1 MRRVACRRADHLS
14 PDVRGVTVSRGYHTS
29 WAIPEEHRADPAYVE
44 AGAAIALGQAV
55 YDRRMSLGIDQASL
69 AERTGLSTEDIDRLE
84 GGGTVPTLPLLRTLA
99 KALDAALDVSIDTE
113 ETRVSFVPHAA

>member
-1 MRRVACRRADHLS
+1 
-14 PDVRGVTVSRGYHTS
+14 VSRGYHTS
-29 WAIPEEHRADPAYVE
+29 WTIPEEHRADPAYVE

-55 YDRRMSLGIDQASL
+55 YDRRTTLGISQALL
-69 AERTGLSTEDIDRLE
+69 AERTGLTMDEIDRLE
-84 GGGTVPTLPLLRTLA
+84 GGGTAPALPLLRALA

>member
-1 MRRVACRRADHLS
+1 MSRA
-14 PDVRGVTVSRGYHTS
+14 YHTS
-29 WAIPEEHRADPAYVE
+29 WTIPEEHRADPAYVE

-55 YDRRMSLGIDQASL
+55 YDRRTALGIDQASL
-69 AERTGLSTEDIDRLE
+69 AERTGLSTDDIDRLE
-84 GGGTVPTLPLLRTLA
+84 GGGTAPTLPLLRPLA

>member
-1 MRRVACRRADHLS
+1 M
-14 PDVRGVTVSRGYHTS
+14 SRGYHTS

-55 YDRRMSLGIDQASL
+55 YDRRTSLGIDQASL
-69 AERTGLSTEDIDRLE
+69 AERAGLSTEDIDRLE

-99 KALDAALDVSIDTE
+99 RALDATLNVSIDTT
-113 ETRVSFVPHAA
+113 ETRLSFAPHTA